1 MTYKTIVVALDLTEE
16 STLVIE
22 KAKVLMEP
30 DGRLFLLHVIAP
42 MPLAFAGELMME
54 QPVVEEEQ
62 LGLARKH
69 MQKIAAPFAIPD
81 ENCLVEWGDTQHEI
95 HRVAEERHADLI
107 VVGSHGRHGL
117 ALLFGSTANAVLHGA
132 GCDVL
137 AVRLKPEAG

>member
-16 STLVIE
+16 STVVIE
-22 KAKVLMEP
+22 KAKALLGP
-30 DGRLFLLHVIAP
+30 DGRLLLMHVIAP

-54 QPVVEEEQ
+54 QPIVQEEQ

-69 MQKIAAPFAIPD
+69 MAQVALPFAIPA
-81 ENCLVEWGDTQHEI
+81 ENCLVEWGDAQHEI
-95 HRVAEERHADLI
+95 HRVAAEQQADLI
-107 VVGSHGRHGL
+107 VIGSHGRHGL

-137 AVRLKPEAG
+137 AVRLNPEN

>member
-16 STLVIE
+16 STVVIE
-22 KAKVLMEP
+22 KAKALLGP

-54 QPVVEEEQ
+54 QPIVQEEQ

-69 MQKIAAPFAIPD
+69 MAQVALPFAIPA
-81 ENCLVEWGDTQHEI
+81 ENCLVEWGDAQHEI
-95 HRVAEERHADLI
+95 HRVAAEQQADLI
-107 VVGSHGRHGL
+107 VIGSHGRHGL

-137 AVRLKPEAG
+137 AVRLNPES

>member
-22 KAKVLMEP
+22 KAKALLEP
-30 DGRLFLLHVIAP
+30 DGCLFLLHVIAP

-54 QPVVEEEQ
+54 QPIVQEEQ

-69 MQKIAAPFAIPD
+69 MAQVALPFAIPA
-81 ENCLVEWGDTQHEI
+81 ENCLVEWGDAQHEI
-95 HRVAEERHADLI
+95 HRVAAEQQADLI
-107 VVGSHGRHGL
+107 VIGSHGRHGL

-137 AVRLKPEAG
+137 AVRLNPEN